1 MVQLI
6 PHIKSAY
13 QIRSCVKMTIK
24 RRTQATTI
32 LFDFKHWHLH
42 RSWSDKALMSPKRI
56 LNVDLTYLL
65 KSAEFFHRF

>member
-13 QIRSCVKMTIK
+13 QIRSYVKMTTE
-24 RRTQATTI
+24 RRTKAITI

-42 RSWSDKALMSPKRI
+42 RRWSDKAPVSPKRI
-56 LNVDLTYLL
+56 VNVDL
-65 KSAEFFHRF
+65 SS